1 MAKIISTSTQDFK
14 EAAKYAKESSKISA
28 FLDNHFFTIGEAIV
42 AGLSGVTAFQFAPMA
57 VKAIGEQ
64 GLNYKKLVL
73 GGGAAAVTGITAFL
87 AYSIGKEIYKQIN
100 DSDLIKNFLTE
111 MKRPKIGGAALE
123 TIESAASYLIKD
135 KDRLEHL
142 IKSFK
147 GKEAYE
153 QKDAVDIQKIIDKLI
168 DVQKIIPPAGIF
180 MDENS
185 KAIGELRSFQKKNE
199 SLTQDSGLSL

>member
-1 MAKIISTSTQDFK
+1 
-14 EAAKYAKESSKISA
+14 
-28 FLDNHFFTIGEAIV
+28 
-42 AGLSGVTAFQFAPMA
+42 
-57 VKAIGEQ
+57 
-64 GLNYKKLVL
+64 
-73 GGGAAAVTGITAFL
+73 
-87 AYSIGKEIYKQIN
+87 
-100 DSDLIKNFLTE
+100 

-153 QKDAVDIQKIIDKLI
+153 QKDAADIQKIIDKLI

-199 SLTQDSGLSL
+199 SLAQDSGLSL

>member
-14 EAAKYAKESSKISA
+14 EAAKYAKE
-28 FLDNHFFTIGEAIV
+28 L
-42 AGLSGVTAFQFAPMA
+42 
-57 VKAIGEQ
+57 
-64 GLNYKKLVL
+64 
-73 GGGAAAVTGITAFL
+73 
-87 AYSIGKEIYKQIN
+87 GKEIYKQIN
-100 DSDLIKNFLTE
+100 DSDLVKNFLTE

-123 TIESAASYLIKD
+123 TIESAATYLIKD

-153 QKDAVDIQKIIDKLI
+153 QKDAADIQKIIDKLI

-180 MDENS
+180 MDENN
-185 KAIGELRSFQKKNE
+185 KAIGELKSFQKKNE
-199 SLTQDSGLSL
+199 SLAQDSGLSL